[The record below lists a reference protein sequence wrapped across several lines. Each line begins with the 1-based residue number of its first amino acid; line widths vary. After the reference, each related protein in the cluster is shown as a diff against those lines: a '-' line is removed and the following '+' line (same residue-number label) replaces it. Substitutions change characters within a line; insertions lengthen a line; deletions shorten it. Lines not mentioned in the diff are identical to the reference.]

1 MAVSNK
7 GNNAHN
13 LRVIQTA
20 RDVESINK
28 AIKLGF
34 TPLLRKVEVSA
45 DIRTKYAVVR
55 HKKSG
60 KIKVIGDF
68 RMGFEI
74 EKNNDHE
81 YLIDWSYYYPYSF
94 RSPFAAYLL
103 PKDIEPGERVFLEDL
118 IEDLV
123 GTKWN
128 QGDTYRLESC
138 EAIWTGSDLEI
149 QYNPNRT
156 SSRMVG

>member
-1 MAVSNK
+1 MILEWV
-7 GNNAHN
+7 
-13 LRVIQTA
+13 
-20 RDVESINK
+20 
-28 AIKLGF
+28 
-34 TPLLRKVEVSA
+34 
-45 DIRTKYAVVR
+45 
-55 HKKSG
+55 
-60 KIKVIGDF
+60 
-68 RMGFEI
+68 FEI

-81 YLIDWSYYYPYSF
+81 YLIYWSYYYPYSF
-94 RSPFAAYLL
+94 KSPFAAYIL

-128 QGDTYRLESC
+128 QGDTYRLESY